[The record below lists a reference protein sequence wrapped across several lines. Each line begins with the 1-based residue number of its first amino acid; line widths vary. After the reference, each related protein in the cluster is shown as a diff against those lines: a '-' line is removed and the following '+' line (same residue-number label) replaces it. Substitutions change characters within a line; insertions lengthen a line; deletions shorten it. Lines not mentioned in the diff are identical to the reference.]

1 MVSRCICMSKSIDKR
16 KGEAQNSGR
25 VGAMGISLQHPCAW
39 FKSVSIPLDSV
50 QKHLLYI
57 PQPRGRHDARDLEH
71 KDKIKDTEVSSG
83 KDKNK
88 ADR

>member
-1 MVSRCICMSKSIDKR
+1 MSKSVDKR
-16 KGEAQNSGR
+16 KGEAQNSGW
-25 VGAMGISLQHPCAW
+25 VGAMGTSLQRPCAW

-57 PQPRGRHDARDLEH
+57 PQPCGRHNVRDLEH

-83 KDKNK
+83 KDQNK